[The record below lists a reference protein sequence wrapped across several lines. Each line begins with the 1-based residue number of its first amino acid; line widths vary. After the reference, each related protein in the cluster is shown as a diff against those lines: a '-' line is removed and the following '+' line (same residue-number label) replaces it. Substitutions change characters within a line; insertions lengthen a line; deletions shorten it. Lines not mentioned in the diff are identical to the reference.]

1 MTSDYEAIHGAKA
14 TRGIA
19 NSLIHHSYLCDQF
32 RPIVC
37 SGDRLCDVKRHVRT
51 GHTTDI
57 DAALEKRTRVT
68 LPPRIW
74 S

>member
-1 MTSDYEAIHGAKA
+1 MKQYTEQKQHEVLL
-14 TRGIA
+14 IA
-19 NSLIHHSYLCDQF
+19 YLTTQTYVNK
-32 RPIVC
+32 PIVC

-57 DAALEKRTRVT
+57 DTALEKRTRVT
-68 LPPRIW
+68 LSLRIW